1 VNLYLTRIFE
11 LLLLPPGVFIFL
23 LLLSI
28 LFIKNLK
35 LLKSFLFLQIL
46 LIYSLSI
53 PVTSYFLYQ
62 QLESIPA
69 LTEAQIKNNKV
80 DVIVIL
86 SGGIKAYQQEF
97 HGPDI
102 GYFTQLRLRYG
113 AWLQKQT
120 ALPVIVAGGI
130 ERNDVTEAE
139 LMAQIL
145 SNEYALQGKIFVEKQ
160 SKNTYENALYSSKIM
175 VSEDFRNYYLVTS
188 AFHMPR
194 ALSSFKQH
202 NKDVIAAPMGFYH
215 NTMDYLWGDF
225 LPDSNAMWKNYL
237 ALHEIIGHYWYQLK
251 YG

>member
-1 VNLYLTRIFE
+1 MNLYLTRIFE
-11 LLLLPPGVFIFL
+11 LLFLPPGVFIFL
-23 LLLSI
+23 LLVSI

-53 PVTSYFLYQ
+53 PVTSHFLYQ

-86 SGGIKAYQQEF
+86 AGGIKAYQQEF

-120 ALPVIVAGGI
+120 ALPVIVTGGI

-145 SNEYALQGKIFVEKQ
+145 RNEYALQGKIFVEKQ

-175 VSEDFRNYYLVTS
+175 ASEAFRNYYLVTS

-225 LPDSNAMWKNYL
+225 LPDSNAMRKNYL

-251 YG
+251 YA